1 MQRGL
6 NMSFVIAEPD
16 FVTAAAG
23 QLAGIQSSIGAAAE
37 AAAVPTTGIAEAA
50 ADEISAA
57 ISRLFGAYGQEF
69 QAASAQAAAFHAEFV
84 RLLDGGAAAYLSA
97 EVANVERTLLSGAV
111 GFPAAAPT
119 DPLSGLLGGL
129 LGGQT
134 TTGGGLLGP
143 LTGTGGLSLGGVNF
157 VLPSLPSLLSP
168 TTLTS
173 VLTDLGGATGQLG
186 PILGNLGT
194 SVQNLLFPQL
204 AAPGVA
210 AYPNPYQVLFDNT
223 VRNLSDLGA
232 NYRPFPILNQI
243 AVNQAHYAQL
253 AGNALALNLQGFPGN
268 VPANV
273 QLALQEASKF
283 NPAVGVQA
291 FVGGTTGFYST
302 LGTQLSA
309 FGEGIQQTFPTFQR
323 DLNLAGLAIQQGQY
337 SQAVQYGARSLVD
350 LFITGFDTSGLGIT
364 VDLTNPLAPAIVIS
378 GPIGVEG
385 PAGALLP
392 ILSAIG
398 QQVQGAA
405 SLIPAG
411 SIPGMMAQNFANG
424 INTLTNAGV
433 SADFALTL
441 GLPPSLTGEAIFG
454 LPLQL
459 GFAILGPP
467 FAGLNGLAEG
477 ATAFSTSMASGNLW
491 GAANAIGNTPAFV
504 LDGFL
509 NGEVLLDQPL
519 PVTLTLLG
527 LPVTI
532 PVTAHLPFTGILV
545 PPHGITATAE
555 LSQLLPIPG
564 LPDITVPLGG
574 TEFGGI
580 VPFLLNTLPQQIA
593 QSMAYTNTAA

>member
-1 MQRGL
+1 
-6 NMSFVIAEPD
+6 MSFVIAEPD

-23 QLAGIQSSIGAAAE
+23 QLAGIRSSIGAAAE
-37 AAAVPTTGIAEAA
+37 AAAAPTTGIAHAA

-69 QAASAQAAAFHAEFV
+69 QAVNSQAAAFHAEFV
-84 RLLDGGAAAYLSA
+84 RLLNGSAAAYLSA
-97 EVANVERTLLSGAV
+97 DIANAEQTLLSGAV
-111 GFPAAAPT
+111 GFPTAAPT
-119 DPLSGLLGGL
+119 DPLGGLLGGL
-129 LGGQT
+129 LGGGT
-134 TTGGGLLGP
+134 TGGGGLLGP
-143 LTGTGGLSLGGVNF
+143 LTGGTGGLNLGGVNF

-168 TTLTS
+168 NTLNS
-173 VLTDLGGATGQLG
+173 ALGSLSGATGQLG
-186 PILGNLGT
+186 PILGSIGT

-204 AAPGVA
+204 VAGPGVVA
-210 AYPNPYQVLFDNT
+210 APNPYQVLFENT

-232 NYRPFPILNQI
+232 NYRPFPILSQI

-268 VPANV
+268 VQANI
-273 QLALQEASKF
+273 QLGLQEAAQF
-283 NPAVGVQA
+283 NPAVGAQA
-291 FVGGTTGFYST
+291 FINGTTGFYGT
-302 LGTQLSA
+302 LGTQLA
-309 FGEGIQQTFPTFQR
+309 KFGEGIQQTFPTFQR
-323 DLNLAGLAIQQGQY
+323 DLNLAGMAVQQGQY
-337 SQAVQYGARSLVD
+337 PQAVQYGARSLVD

-364 VDLTNPLAPAIVIS
+364 VDVNLPPSVVIS

-398 QQVQGAA
+398 QQAQGAA

-441 GLPPSLTGEAIFG
+441 GLPPTLTGEAIFG

-467 FAGLNGLAEG
+467 FAGLNGLAQG
-477 ATAFSTSMASGNLW
+477 ATAFSTSMAAGNLW
-491 GAANAIGNTPAFV
+491 GAANAIGNTPAFI

-532 PVTAHLPFTGILV
+532 PVTAHLPFTGLLV

-574 TEFGGI
+574 TKFGGI
-580 VPFLLNTLPQQIA
+580 FPFLLNTLPQQIA

>member
-1 MQRGL
+1 V
-6 NMSFVIAEPD
+6 SFVIAEPD
-16 FVTAAAG
+16 FVNAAAG
-23 QLAGIQSSIGAAAE
+23 QLAGIRSSIGAAAE
-37 AAAVPTTGIAEAA
+37 AAAAPTTGIAQAA
-50 ADEISAA
+50 ADEISVA

-69 QAASAQAAAFHAEFV
+69 QAVNSQAAAFHAEFV
-84 RLLDGGAAAYLSA
+84 RLLNGSAAAYLSA
-97 EVANVERTLLSGAV
+97 DIVNAEQALLGGAV
-111 GFPAAAPT
+111 GFPTAAPT
-119 DPLSGLLGGL
+119 DPLGGLLGGL
-129 LGGQT
+129 LGGGA
-134 TTGGGLLGP
+134 TGGGLLGP
-143 LTGTGGLSLGGVNF
+143 LTGGTGGLNLGGINF

-173 VLTDLGGATGQLG
+173 ALGSLSGATGQLG
-186 PILGNLGT
+186 PILEGIGT

-204 AAPGVA
+204 VAAPGVA
-210 AYPNPYQVLFDNT
+210 AYPNPYQVLFENT
-223 VRNLSDLGA
+223 VRNFGDLGA

-268 VPANV
+268 VPANI
-273 QLALQEASKF
+273 QLGLQEASTF
-283 NPAVGVQA
+283 NPAIGAQA
-291 FVGGTTGFYST
+291 FVNGTTGFYST
-302 LGTQLSA
+302 LGTQLA
-309 FGEGIQQTFPTFQR
+309 EFGEGIQQTFPTFQR
-323 DLNLAGLAIQQGQY
+323 DLNLAGMAIQQGQY
-337 SQAVQYGARSLVD
+337 SEAVQYGARSLVD

-364 VDLTNPLAPAIVIS
+364 VDVNLPPSVVIS

-392 ILSAIG
+392 ILTAIG
-398 QQVQGAA
+398 QQAQGAA

-411 SIPGMMAQNFANG
+411 SIPGMMLQNFANG
-424 INTLTNAGV
+424 VNTLTNAGV

-441 GLPPSLTGEAIFG
+441 GLPPTLTGEAIFG

-467 FAGLNGLAEG
+467 FAGLNGLAQG
-477 ATAFSTSMASGNLW
+477 ATAFSTSMAAGNLW
-491 GAANAIGNTPAFV
+491 GAANAIGNTPAFI

-532 PVTAHLPFTGILV
+532 PVTAHLPFTGLLV

-580 VPFLLNTLPQQIA
+580 FPFLLNTLPQQIA

>member
-1 MQRGL
+1 
-6 NMSFVIAEPD
+6 MSFVIAEPD

-23 QLAGIQSSIGAAAE
+23 QLAGIRSSIGAAAE
-37 AAAVPTTGIAEAA
+37 AAAAPTTGIAQAA

-57 ISRLFGAYGQEF
+57 ISRLFGAYGQDF
-69 QAASAQAAAFHAEFV
+69 QAVNSQAAAFHAEFV
-84 RLLDGGAAAYLSA
+84 RLLNGSAAGYLSA
-97 EVANVERTLLSGAV
+97 DIANAEQALLGGAV
-111 GFPAAAPT
+111 GFPTAAPT
-119 DPLSGLLGGL
+119 DPLGGLLGGL
-129 LGGQT
+129 LGGGAT
-134 TTGGGLLGP
+134 GGGGLLGP
-143 LTGTGGLSLGGVNF
+143 VTGGTGGLNLGGVNL

-168 TTLTS
+168 NTLTS
-173 VLTDLGGATGQLG
+173 ALGSLSGATGQLG
-186 PILGNLGT
+186 PLLGGIGT

-204 AAPGVA
+204 VAAPGVS

-253 AGNALALNLQGFPGN
+253 AGNAIALNLQGFPGN
-268 VPANV
+268 VPANI
-273 QLALQEASKF
+273 QLGLQEASTF
-283 NPAVGVQA
+283 NPAVGAQA
-291 FVGGTTGFYST
+291 FVNGTTGFYNT
-302 LGTQLSA
+302 LGTQLA
-309 FGEGIQQTFPTFQR
+309 KFGEGIQQTFPTFQR

-337 SQAVQYGARSLVD
+337 SQAVQYGAHSLVD

-364 VDLTNPLAPAIVIS
+364 VDLSNLLAPAVVIS

-398 QQVQGAA
+398 QQAQGAA
-405 SLIPAG
+405 SLVPAG
-411 SIPGMMAQNFANG
+411 TIPGMMLQNFANG
-424 INTLTNAGV
+424 IGTLTNAGV

-441 GLPPSLTGEAIFG
+441 GLPPTLTGEAVFG

-467 FAGLNGLAEG
+467 FAGLNGLAGG

-491 GAANAIGNTPAFV
+491 GAANAIGNTPAFI
-504 LDGFL
+504 LDGLL
-509 NGEVLLDQPL
+509 NGEVLIDQPL

-532 PVTAHLPFTGILV
+532 PVTAHLPFTGLLV

-574 TEFGGI
+574 TQFGGI
-580 VPFLLNTLPQQIA
+580 FPFLLNTLPQQIA
-593 QSMAYTNTAA
+593 QSMAYQNTAA